1 MTLDCLDLRQFSA
14 VCHYLS
20 MSYEAALVQEAV
32 QETAEA
38 AEATGGLG
46 TLGINVKI
54 FLAQLLNF
62 TVVLIVLWRF
72 AYKPI
77 VKLLDDRQKKVE
89 KSLKDAA
96 DVEKRVKQ
104 LEEERKEVLLQARH
118 EARVALEKA
127 QGDAEAR
134 KAEMLAKAKEEV
146 SGVVRQGK
154 VQLQAEKEAMLRDA
168 RQEIVQ
174 LAVESARKIL
184 EESVTEKKSQA
195 LAEEV
200 IENMS

>member
-1 MTLDCLDLRQFSA
+1 
-14 VCHYLS
+14 
-20 MSYEAALVQEAV
+20 MSHEVALVQEVAR
-32 QETAEA
+32 ETTEV

-72 AYKPI
+72 AYRPI
-77 VKLLDDRQKKVE
+77 TKLLDDRQRKVE

-104 LEEERKEVLLQARH
+104 LEEERKDILLQAKH
-118 EARVALEKA
+118 EASVALEKA
-127 QGDAEAR
+127 QADAEAR
-134 KAEMLAKAKEEV
+134 KADLLAKAKEEV
-146 SGVVRQGK
+146 SQVVRQGK
-154 VQLQAEKEAMLRDA
+154 IQLQAEKEAMLRDA

-200 IENMS
+200 IEKMS